1 MTHCTAPVRVLV
13 LCDMGDLSM
22 QLEGKIA
29 VITGGASGIGKGTAL
44 AMARLGVDVVIADVN
59 DRRLEETR
67 AELGSLGRRVLAV
80 HCDVAKE
87 ADVQHLAQ
95 VAHMEMG
102 QVDIL
107 MNNAGV
113 VLRGALEQIAVA
125 DWEWSFGINV
135 LGVIH
140 GIRAFLPQMIAR
152 RSGYIINTASIAGLV
167 ALTGEGAPYIAS
179 KFAVVGLSEALALY
193 ARPKGIGVSVL
204 CPGCVATNLD
214 ETERVV
220 GMTPESAQAEAT
232 LSGIFHNVLMTPAQ
246 IGEIVVDAVRQN
258 RFFILPDAQQQ
269 AIILERA
276 QDMNGFLEKRLSG
289 DTAPESWSS
298 PGTRGPSTS

>member
-1 MTHCTAPVRVLV
+1 
-13 LCDMGDLSM
+13 M

-44 AMARLGVDVVIADVN
+44 AMARLGMDVVIADVN

-67 AELGSLGRRVLAV
+67 AELAALGSRVLTV
-80 HCDVAKE
+80 HRDVSKE
-87 ADVQHLAQ
+87 ADMQHLAQ
-95 VAHMEMG
+95 VAGMEMG
-102 QVDIL
+102 HVDIL

-113 VLRGALEQIAVA
+113 VLRGALEQISMA

-152 RSGYIINTASIAGLV
+152 GSGYIINTASIAGLV
-167 ALTGEGAPYIAS
+167 ALTGEGAPYVAS

-204 CPGCVATNLD
+204 CPGGVETNLH

-220 GMTPESAQAEAT
+220 GLTPESTVAEAA
-232 LSGIFHNVLMTPAQ
+232 LAGVFHSVLMTPEQ
-246 IGEIVVDAVRQN
+246 IGEIVVDAVRQK
-258 RFFILPDAQQQ
+258 RFFILPDFGQQDV
-269 AIILERA
+269 ILKRA
-276 QDMNGFLEKRLSG
+276 QDMNAFLERRLSRYPASENQH
-289 DTAPESWSS
+289 APGAS
-298 PGTRGPSTS
+298 GPSPS